1 MNAVDVH
8 IRGVVS
14 GQIRA
19 GSTVGEALEQLSADI
34 GARAL
39 AALVNGREVDLATP
53 LPAPEDGRSLE
64 IEPVLPGTPEGL
76 EVWGG
81 RSVLMT
87 SAARRAVGDW
97 AGIRGRDCRGC

>member
-8 IRGVVS
+8 IRGVAS

-76 EVWGG
+76 EVWEGAVRPDDFRCPACGG
-81 RSVLMT
+81 RL
-87 SAARRAVGDW
+87 
-97 AGIRGRDCRGC
+97 GRDSGP